1 MPMYEYRCK
10 FCEQKFK
17 TMHSISEQLHNC
29 EHCNG
34 VDTLEKIPSLLTS
47 YTRQKTEKDMAGE
60 RVEKAIEDNRKLLL
74 DQKDLASN
82 QEYKK

>member
-10 FCEQKFK
+10 FCEKNFK
-17 TMHSISEQLHNC
+17 TMHSITEQLHDC

-34 VDTLEKIPSLLTS
+34 KDTLEKIPSLLTS
-47 YTRQKTEKDMAGE
+47 YNRQKGERDFAGE

-74 DQKDLASN
+74 DHQSELKN
-82 QEYKK
+82 REYKP